1 MKKRYVAA
9 ALLMALHACQ
19 TRVEPAVSVTPTP
32 QPTAEIDNF
41 IRETMRTKGDF
52 RWAMA
57 SDELIWQALRQSD
70 AVLSV
75 GYKPTGVPADLRQTI
90 HTIDIQDA
98 DWQQARQQLLNLA
111 FEQERKLNP
120 GLKRDE
126 LEAFAETTLPVID
139 VRVHSLET
147 VKLLRQSPLVRY
159 VEPMGYQP
167 GLTTSSRAKVA
178 SSSGCGSN
186 IADIPLNEGQD
197 YTSLSPDTKSAW
209 HHPFHDIR
217 SGWNRSTGAGVKL
230 MLIDTGVS
238 DQQDNLG
245 SAYNQG
251 NSSGRTIEKRVTL
264 AKAWFWSPAET
275 PNDGCGHGTAM
286 AGVLVGPR
294 GTDGAAVG
302 VAYNASLVSVRAA
315 ADVLLS
321 ESREMKGVAD
331 AYVLA
336 GNRADVKI
344 TSMSLGSPLYNS
356 QVADAIRY
364 AYNRG
369 KLMFCAGGT
378 SFDWSA
384 GWVGVIFP
392 ANMDE
397 VQAITGIK
405 DNLTQRCDDC
415 HQGSQIDFV
424 VVMEK
429 ADNGRHVPTLAMSG
443 NPPSTVGG
451 SSAATATTAGMAAL
465 VWAQNPGFD
474 RGQVLDKLVQSSSNY
489 PNRSNNFGWGRINV
503 NAALG
508 GSFDE

>member
-1 MKKRYVAA
+1 MKDKYLIVGLFLTLQGCRFGLEPQ
-9 ALLMALHACQ
+9 AL
-19 TRVEPAVSVTPTP
+19 SP
-32 QPTAEIDNF
+32 QSTADVDNF
-41 IRETMRTKGDF
+41 IRETIRTKGDF

-57 SDELIWQALRQSD
+57 SDDMIWQALRQSD

-75 GYKPTGVPADLRQTI
+75 GYKPATTPVDLRQTI
-90 HTIDIQDA
+90 HTINIQDA
-98 DWQQARQQLLNLA
+98 DWQQARQQLLDLI
-111 FEQERKLNP
+111 FTEERKLNP
-120 GLKRDE
+120 SLERGQ

-139 VRVHSLET
+139 VRVHSLAT
-147 VKLLRQSPLVRY
+147 VKKLRQSGLMRY

-167 GLTTSSRAKVA
+167 GQATNSHAKVA

-186 IADIPLNEGQD
+186 IADIPLYEGQD
-197 YTSLSPDTKSAW
+197 YTTLLPNTKSPW
-209 HHPFHDIR
+209 NYPFHQIGE
-217 SGWNRSTGAGVKL
+217 GWSRSTGQGVKL

-251 NSSGRTIEKRVTL
+251 NSSGRTIEKLVTL
-264 AKAWFWSPAET
+264 GKNWPWSSAET
-275 PNDGCGHGTAM
+275 PNDGCGHGTTM
-286 AGVLVGPR
+286 AGVMVGPR
-294 GTDGAAVG
+294 STDGAAVG

-315 ADVLLS
+315 ADVLLN

-378 SFDWSA
+378 SFDMSA

-392 ANMDE
+392 ASMDE

-405 DNLTQRCDDC
+405 DNLTQRCDAC
-415 HQGSQIDFV
+415 HDGSQIDYV

-429 ADNGRHVPTLAMSG
+429 AANGRHIPTLAMRG

-451 SSAATATTAGMAAL
+451 SSVATATTAGMAAL
-465 VWAQNPGFD
+465 VWGQNSGLT
-474 RGQVLDKLVQSSSNY
+474 REQVLDKLTRNSSNF
-489 PNRSNNFGWGRINV
+489 PNRSNTFGWGRINV
-503 NAALG
+503 NAALDG
-508 GSFDE
+508 GAL

>member
-1 MKKRYVAA
+1 MRYA
-9 ALLMALHACQ
+9 
-19 TRVEPAVSVTPTP
+19 
-32 QPTAEIDNF
+32 
-41 IRETMRTKGDF
+41 
-52 RWAMA
+52 
-57 SDELIWQALRQSD
+57 
-70 AVLSV
+70 
-75 GYKPTGVPADLRQTI
+75 
-90 HTIDIQDA
+90 
-98 DWQQARQQLLNLA
+98 
-111 FEQERKLNP
+111 
-120 GLKRDE
+120 
-126 LEAFAETTLPVID
+126 
-139 VRVHSLET
+139 
-147 VKLLRQSPLVRY
+147 
-159 VEPMGYQP
+159 EPMGYQP
-167 GLTTSSRAKVA
+167 GLAANSRAKVA

-245 SAYNQG
+245 NAYNQG

-286 AGVLVGPR
+286 AGVLAGPR

-384 GWVGVIFP
+384 GWIGVTFP

-451 SSAATATTAGMAAL
+451 SSAATATTAGMGAL
-465 VWAQNPGFD
+465 VWAKPRLRPGAGFRQTRPVLLQLPQPQQQLRLGANQRECRAG
-474 RGQVLDKLVQSSSNY
+474 RGF
-489 PNRSNNFGWGRINV
+489 R
-503 NAALG
+503 
-508 GSFDE
+508 